1 MMGKNM
7 SKAKTKILAI
17 AMACLLA
24 LPMVAGF
31 ANPAA
36 AKAEITGSSTG
47 NITVN
52 DVKDGE
58 TFVATRVIN
67 TTYDGA
73 IVRAFAPGFSYGDN
87 SDNRSD
93 NGLSAYLALSET
105 AAITD
110 AVEGF
115 SKQISDTSESYRTV
129 SANGQARF
137 ENLPMGQ
144 YVIIGTPLDASRV
157 YQKMLGNVEPVVAD
171 GEYGI
176 LPIEISAKYEDVV
189 LEKPKLKIDKTAD
202 KELVYR
208 NAELSY
214 KVEVAPAEGSA
225 PVKNVHIVDSL
236 DDATIAAG
244 MKLNQDV
251 KVSFGDGTAVEDAVV
266 VYTNVNGS
274 TVGYTIDIPG
284 EFAPDTKFVVE
295 YTGDTSGLADAASVT
310 NIAKT
315 WCDEVEPVEDTV
327 ILPPDDTLIITGD
340 KNPASDVAGEN
351 IQQTGDI
358 LPYVFGG
365 IGAAAAIV
373 LVIVLFVRRR
383 RNED

>member
-1 MMGKNM
+1 M
-7 SKAKTKILAI
+7 SKAKTKILAF

-24 LPMVAGF
+24 LPMVTAF

-36 AKAEITGSSTG
+36 AQAEITSDSTG
-47 NITVN
+47 SIIVN
-52 DVKDGE
+52 DVKDNE
-58 TFVATRVIN
+58 TFTAVRVIN

-105 AAITD
+105 AAIND

-115 SKQISDTSESYRTV
+115 SKQIADTSESYRTV

-137 ENLPMGQ
+137 DNLPMGQ
-144 YVIIGTPLDASRV
+144 YVVIGTPADASRV

-176 LPIEISAKYEDVV
+176 LPVEISAKYEDVV
-189 LEKPKLKIDKTAD
+189 IEKPKLTIDKTAD

-208 NAELSY
+208 GVDLGY
-214 KVEVAPAEGSA
+214 KIVVAPAEGSA
-225 PVKNVHIVDSL
+225 TVRNLHIVDSL

-251 KVSFGDGTAVEDAVV
+251 KVFFKDGTPVEDAVI

-284 EFAPDTKFVVE
+284 EFDADSQVVVE
-295 YTGDTSGLADAASVT
+295 YTADTTGLAENTSAT

-315 WCDEVEPVEDTV
+315 WCDEVEPVDDTV
-327 ILPPDDTLIITGD
+327 ILPPDETLSIT
-340 KNPASDVAGEN
+340 NPPVPSDNGLADEN

-365 IGAAAAIV
+365 IGAAAAVI
-373 LVIVLFVRRR
+373 LVIVLLVRRR
-383 RNED
+383 REEK

>member
-1 MMGKNM
+1 M
-7 SKAKTKILAI
+7 SKAKTKILAF

-24 LPMVAGF
+24 LPMAVAF

-36 AKAEITGSSTG
+36 AKAEINSNSVG
-47 NITVN
+47 NIIVN
-52 DVKDGE
+52 DVKDSE
-58 TFVATRVIN
+58 EFTAVRVIE

-73 IVRAFAPGFSYGDN
+73 IFRTFAPGFSYGDN

-93 NGLSAYLALSET
+93 DGLSAYLALSET
-105 AAITD
+105 AAIND
-110 AVEGF
+110 AVNGF
-115 SKQISDTSESYRTV
+115 AKQISDTSESYHVV

-144 YVIIGTPLDASRV
+144 YVIIGTPADETRI
-157 YQKMLGNVEPVVAD
+157 YQKMLGNVEPVMAD

-176 LPIEISAKYEDVV
+176 LPVEISAKYEDIII
-189 LEKPKLKIDKTAD
+189 EKPKLTIDKSAD

-208 NAELSY
+208 GVDLAY
-214 KVEVAPAEGSA
+214 KVVVAPGEGSSA
-225 PVKNVHIVDSL
+225 VRNVHIVDAL

-251 KVSFGDGTAVEDAVV
+251 KITFGDGSAIEDAVI

-295 YTGDTSGLADAASVT
+295 YTADTTGLAENTPVT
-310 NIAKT
+310 NIART
-315 WCDEVEPVEDTV
+315 WCDDVEPVDDTV
-327 ILPPDDTLIITGD
+327 IIPPDDTLTITG
-340 KNPASDVAGEN
+340 NPTPGGQEDGKM
-351 IQQTGDI
+351 QQTGDI

-365 IGAAAAIV
+365 IAGLAAIV
-373 LVIVLFVRRR
+373 LVIVLIVRRR
-383 RNED
+383 RDEK